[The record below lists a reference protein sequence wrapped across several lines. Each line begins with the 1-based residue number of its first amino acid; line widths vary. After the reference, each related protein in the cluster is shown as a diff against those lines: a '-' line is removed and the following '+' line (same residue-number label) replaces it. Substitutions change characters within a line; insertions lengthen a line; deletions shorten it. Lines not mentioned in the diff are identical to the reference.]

1 MKCYWMLQNAR
12 ITAFTV
18 AELLREN
25 QHGKGGGD
33 KITPHPFQIR
43 AMIEISW
50 ENCKRSVIDVWM
62 GSKYFS
68 VQC

>member
-1 MKCYWMLQNAR
+1 MLQNAR

-43 AMIEISW
+43 AMIEVSW
-50 ENCKRSVIDVWM
+50 ENCKRSVIDV
-62 GSKYFS
+62 
-68 VQC
+68 